1 MTSPHHDRLA
11 ALRAQLAT
19 LNLDGFVVPIADEHG
34 SEYVG
39 DYAQRLGWLS
49 GFGGSAGTGV
59 VLMDQAAMFTDGR
72 YTLQVREQ
80 VDPTDWS
87 FEPVPEVKIADWL
100 ATRVTAGQRI
110 GFDPWL
116 HTRGWAKDVG
126 AALNAKGAELV
137 PVEANPV
144 DAVWTDRPAPSPAPL
159 RIQEDSVAG
168 RSSAEKRADVAD
180 WLKAK
185 GADAAV
191 LTTLESVAWTFNV
204 RGADI
209 DNTPVGLAYAT
220 LEADGTATLYADEA
234 KVGDAVRQ
242 RLGNAVSLAP
252 RSAFAERLGSRT
264 GQLVAVDPDSAS
276 AAVFQAL
283 EEAGA
288 TPLALR
294 DPTLIPRALKNDAEI
309 AGHRE
314 AQARDGAAMARFLMW
329 LEEEAPSGRLTEL
342 DVVAR
347 LAEFRRQAG
356 ATDASFSTISA
367 FGAHGASPHYK
378 VDEESNARIDTGNL
392 LLVDSGGQYAGGTT
406 DITRVIPVGE
416 PTGEQ
421 RDRFTRVLKGMI
433 ALSRAVFPY
442 GTTGGALD
450 ALARAPLWQVG
461 LDYAHGTGHGV
472 GAALS
477 VHEGPARIAKITYP
491 GGGPAEPIR
500 AGMIFSNEP
509 GYYKAGEYGIRI
521 ENLVLVEEREVPGAE
536 AMMLG
541 FETLTFAPI
550 ERRLIEP
557 ELLDAGERAWLDDYH
572 ADVLARIGPA
582 LDEGK
587 RGWLEGKCAPIGEL

>member
-1 MTSPHHDRLA
+1 MTHHDRLA
-11 ALRAQLAT
+11 ALRTELT
-19 LNLDGFVVPIADEHG
+19 SRNLDGFVVPIADEHG

-39 DYAQRLGWLS
+39 DYAQRLRWLS
-49 GFGGSAGTGV
+49 GFKGSAGTGV
-59 VLMDQAAMFTDGR
+59 VLADQAAMFTDGR

-80 VDPTDWS
+80 VDAGDWS

-100 ATRVTAGQRI
+100 AARAKAGQRI

-116 HTRGWAKDVG
+116 HTRGWAKEVG
-126 AALNAKGAELV
+126 EALDAKGAELV

-144 DAVWTDRPAPSPAPL
+144 DAVWTDRPRPSPAPL
-159 RIQEDSVAG
+159 RVQDDAIAG

-180 WLKAK
+180 WLKAQ

-191 LTTLESVAWTFNV
+191 LTTLESVAWTFNI

-209 DNTPVGLAYAT
+209 ANTPVALAYAT
-220 LEADGTATLYADEA
+220 LAADGTATLWADEA
-234 KVGDAVRQ
+234 KVGDAVRA
-242 RLGNAVSLAP
+242 RLGNAVSVAP
-252 RSAFAERLGSRT
+252 RSAFAGWLTERA
-264 GQLVAVDPDSAS
+264 GQTIVADPDSAS

-283 EEAGA
+283 DDAGA
-288 TPLALR
+288 TALALR
-294 DPTLIPRALKNDAEI
+294 DPTLIPRAVKNGAEI

-314 AQARDGAAMARFLMW
+314 AQAKDGAAMARFLRW
-329 LEEEAPSGRLTEL
+329 LEEEAPSGALTEL

-347 LAEFRRQAG
+347 LAGFRREAG

-367 FGAHGASPHYK
+367 FGPHGASPHYS
-378 VDEESNARIDTGNL
+378 VDEESNARIAPGL

-406 DITRVIPVGE
+406 DITRVVPVGE
-416 PTGEQ
+416 PTAEQ

-433 ALSRAVFPY
+433 ALSRAVFPD
-442 GTTGGALD
+442 GTPGGALD
-450 ALARAPLWQVG
+450 ILARAPLWQVG

-477 VHEGPARIAKITYP
+477 VHEGPARIAKINYP

-500 AGMIFSNEP
+500 AGMIFSVEP

-521 ENLVLVEEREVPGAE
+521 ENLVLVVERDVAHAE
-536 AMMLG
+536 ATMLG

-557 ELLDAGERAWLDDYH
+557 ALLDAEERAWLDDYH
-572 ADVLARIGPA
+572 TQVLARTGPA
-582 LDEGK
+582 LDEAA
-587 RGWLEGKCAPIGEL
+587 RAWLAGKCAPVG

>member
-1 MTSPHHDRLA
+1 MTPQHDRLA

-19 LNLDGFVVPIADEHG
+19 LSLDGFVVPIVDEHG

-39 DYAQRLGWLS
+39 GYARRLAWLS
-49 GFGGSAGTGV
+49 GFGGSAGTGL

-100 ATRVTAGQRI
+100 AARVSEGQRI

-116 HTRGWAKDVG
+116 HTRGWAKEVG
-126 AALNAKGAELV
+126 EALEAKGAELV
-137 PVEANPV
+137 PVDSNPV
-144 DAVWTDRPAPSPAPL
+144 DAVWTDRPAPSPAQL
-159 RIQEDSVAG
+159 RVQVDALAG
-168 RSSAEKRADVAD
+168 RSSAEKRAAVAD
-180 WLKAK
+180 WLKEAC
-185 GADAAV
+185 ADAAV

-209 DNTPVGLAYAT
+209 DNTPVALAYAT

-234 KVGDAVRQ
+234 KVGDEVRQ

-252 RSAFAERLGSRT
+252 RSAFAERLAERV
-264 GQLVAVDPDSAS
+264 GQTVAVDPDSAS
-276 AAVFQAL
+276 AAVFRAL

-288 TPLALR
+288 KPLATR
-294 DPTLIPRALKNDAEI
+294 DPTLIPRAVKNAAEI
-309 AGHRE
+309 EGHRE
-314 AQARDGAAMARFLMW
+314 AQARDGAAMVRFLKW
-329 LEEEAPSGRLTEL
+329 LEEDTPTGALDEL

-347 LAEFRRQAG
+347 LAEFRREAG
-356 ATDASFSTISA
+356 ALDASFSTISA
-367 FGAHGASPHYK
+367 FGRHGASPHYK
-378 VDEESNARIDTGNL
+378 VDEASNARIVPHNL
-392 LLVDSGGQYAGGTT
+392 LLVDSGGQYSGGTT

-416 PTGEQ
+416 PSAEQ

-433 ALSRAVFPY
+433 ALTRAVFPD
-442 GTTGGALD
+442 GTPGGALD
-450 ALARAPLWQVG
+450 TLARAPLWQVG

-477 VHEGPARIAKITYP
+477 VHEGPARIAKINYP
-491 GGGPAEPIR
+491 GGGPSEPIR

-521 ENLVLVEEREVPGAE
+521 ENLVLVEARQVPGAE
-536 AMMLG
+536 ATMLG

-557 ELLDAGERAWLDDYH
+557 ALLDTGERAWLDEYH
-572 ADVLARIGPA
+572 AQVLARIGPA
-582 LDEGK
+582 LDEET
-587 RGWLEGKCAPIGEL
+587 RVWLQEKCAPLH

>member
-1 MTSPHHDRLA
+1 MTHHSRLA
-11 ALRAQLAT
+11 ALRTQLTT
-19 LNLDGFVVPIADEHG
+19 LNLDGFVIPIADEHG

-39 DYAQRLGWLS
+39 DYAQRLAWLS

-59 VLMDQAAMFTDGR
+59 VLMDRAAMFTDGR

-80 VDPTDWS
+80 VDAGDWS

-100 ATRVTAGQRI
+100 AERAGAGQRI

-116 HTRGWAKDVG
+116 HTRGWAKEVG
-126 AALNAKGAELV
+126 DALAETGAVLT
-137 PVEANPV
+137 PVDANPV
-144 DAVWTDRPAPSPAPL
+144 DAVWTDRPAPSPAAI
-159 RIQEDSVAG
+159 RVQDDAVAG
-168 RSSAEKRADVAD
+168 RSSADKRQDVAD

-191 LTTLESVAWTFNV
+191 LTTLESVAWTFNI

-209 DNTPVGLAYAT
+209 DNTPVALAYAT

-234 KVGDAVRQ
+234 KVGDEVRR

-252 RSAFAERLGSRT
+252 RSAFAERLSGWS
-264 GQLVAVDPDSAS
+264 GQRVAVDPDSAS
-276 AAVFQAL
+276 VAVFAAL
-283 EEAGA
+283 EDAGA
-288 TPLALR
+288 TVLATR
-294 DPTLIPRALKNDAEI
+294 DPTLIPRATKNAAEI
-309 AGHRE
+309 AGHRD
-314 AQARDGAAMARFLMW
+314 AQARDGAAMARFLKW
-329 LEEEAPSGRLTEL
+329 LEEETPSGALTEL

-347 LAEFRRQAG
+347 LAEFRAHAG

-367 FGAHGASPHYK
+367 FGPHGASPHYR
-378 VDEESNARIDTGNL
+378 VDEASNARITPGNL

-416 PTGEQ
+416 PIAEQ

-433 ALSRAVFPY
+433 ALSRAVFPE
-442 GTTGGALD
+442 GTSGGALD
-450 ALARAPLWQVG
+450 TLARAPLWEVG

-477 VHEGPARIAKITYP
+477 VHEGPARIAKISYP
-491 GGGPAEPIR
+491 GGGPGEPIR
-500 AGMIFSNEP
+500 AGMLFSNEP

-521 ENLVLVEEREVPGAE
+521 ENLVLVEERGVPGAE
-536 AMMLG
+536 QRMLG

-550 ERRLIEP
+550 ERRLIDVG
-557 ELLDAGERAWLDDYH
+557 LLGESERRWLDGYH
-572 ADVLARIGPA
+572 AEVLDRIGPV
-582 LDEGK
+582 LDEGT
-587 RGWLEGKCAPIGEL
+587 RTWLAGKCAPVDEQT

>member
-1 MTSPHHDRLA
+1 
-11 ALRAQLAT
+11 
-19 LNLDGFVVPIADEHG
+19 
-34 SEYVG
+34 
-39 DYAQRLGWLS
+39 
-49 GFGGSAGTGV
+49 
-59 VLMDQAAMFTDGR
+59 MDQAAMFTDGR

-100 ATRVTAGQRI
+100 AERVTEGQRI

-116 HTRGWAKDVG
+116 HTRGQAKEVG
-126 AALNAKGAELV
+126 EALDAKGAALV

-220 LEADGTATLYADEA
+220 LEADGTATFYTDEA

-252 RSAFAERLGSRT
+252 RSAFAERLGERA
-264 GQLVAVDPDSAS
+264 GQRVAVDPDSAS
-276 AAVFQAL
+276 AAVFRAL

-288 TPLALR
+288 TPLATR
-294 DPTLIPRALKNDAEI
+294 DPTLIPRAVKNAAEI
-309 AGHRE
+309 AGHRD
-314 AQARDGAAMARFLMW
+314 AQARDGATMARFLKW
-329 LEEEAPSGRLTEL
+329 LEEKTPSGTLTEL

-347 LAEFRRQAG
+347 LAEFRREAG
-356 ATDASFSTISA
+356 AYDASFSTISA
-367 FGAHGASPHYK
+367 FGPHGASPHYK
-378 VDEESNARIDTGNL
+378 VDEASNARIEPGNL
-392 LLVDSGGQYAGGTT
+392 LLVDSGGQYGGGTT
-406 DITRVIPVGE
+406 DITRVMPVGE
-416 PTGEQ
+416 PTAEQ

-433 ALSRAVFPY
+433 ALSRAVFPD
-442 GTTGGALD
+442 GTPGGALD
-450 ALARAPLWQVG
+450 TIARAPLWAVG

-491 GGGPAEPIR
+491 GGGPAEPLR
-500 AGMIFSNEP
+500 AGMILSNEP

-521 ENLVLVEEREVPGAE
+521 ENLVLVEAREVPGAE
-536 AMMLG
+536 GPMLG

-557 ELLDAGERAWLDDYH
+557 DLLDAGERQWLDDYH
-572 ADVLARIGPA
+572 AQVLARIGPA
-582 LDEGK
+582 LDEGT
-587 RGWLEGKCAPIGEL
+587 RGWLAGKCAPVG